1 MRVALGEERPHY
13 RDPDLT
19 DDVAMQAMIDAANHA
34 TREVLNARRDMLAA
48 GIATSHPMCRVLD
61 SFASCMTYVVTEK
74 RITDPM
80 PVMPHYDAAR
90 ANPQASESEG
100 S

>member
-1 MRVALGEERPHY
+1 MADMRVESGTEWPHY

-19 DDVAMQAMIDAANHA
+19 DEVAMQAMIDAANHA

-48 GIATSHPMCRVLD
+48 GIATSHPMCRILD

-80 PVMPHYDAAR
+80 PVMPHYEASRSGRAAT
-90 ANPQASESEG
+90 
-100 S
+100 